1 VAVDDLALNQLREL
15 EETKIKAKQAEMADF
30 FKNHLQNAD
39 FNVFENW
46 LSRIALALAIILYL

>member
-39 FNVFENW
+39 
-46 LSRIALALAIILYL
+46 